1 MKEYKIDT
9 DSGIEFVVFG
19 VSDAEAR
26 KVAEDILNSTSVTN
40 VTPL

>member
-9 DSGIEFVVFG
+9 DNGIEFVVFG
-19 VSDAEAR
+19 VSEGEAR
-26 KVAEDILNSTSVTN
+26 EVAEDILNSTSITN